1 MELKTELLVKGERK
15 ESIDSKVL
23 EPQQDQ
29 FPIIKPYLKYKE
41 TQKEVSTYGYNW
53 KNYIN
58 PITGRIH
65 TSFTQILNTG
75 RMSSGNKY
83 ENLPNIQNLPRGEDT
98 RSCFISEPGNLLID
112 ADYASQEQIVL
123 ANFSK
128 EPNLLEFYHRGFQDM
143 HSYVAFLMYKDIR
156 KCTVE
161 ELTPEKLSYVKEEYP
176 EQRRIAKSA
185 GFAINPFLIIVALF
199 RNKKINNRENCG
211 KINGQ
216 SAAELSE

>member
-1 MELKTELLVKGERK
+1 MVDMFTGKQECIINWDSPKQVTKLLKEYGVNTEIVVKGERK

-41 TQKEVSTYGYNW
+41 MQKEVSTYGYNW

-98 RSCFISEPGNLLID
+98 RSCFTSEPGNLLID
-112 ADYASQEQIVL
+112 ADYS
-123 ANFSK
+123 S
-128 EPNLLEFYHRGFQDM
+128 
-143 HSYVAFLMYKDIR
+143 
-156 KCTVE
+156 
-161 ELTPEKLSYVKEEYP
+161 
-176 EQRRIAKSA
+176 
-185 GFAINPFLIIVALF
+185 
-199 RNKKINNRENCG
+199 
-211 KINGQ
+211 
-216 SAAELSE
+216 